1 MSSKSRRSSIKSKA
15 LESRLA
21 NIRNSFYI
29 DDPSFHETL
38 WKPMVYLVSCIFGS
52 LFHRGSRLSSPRL
65 IAENTRNDGVDRTI
79 VKRISYT
86 RRVIP
91 VTFAKIRWEIFDFSF
106 EYFKVKY
113 SSYKNH
119 RHVKKLT
126 VVFCYT
132 LG

>member
-1 MSSKSRRSSIKSKA
+1 MSSKSRRSSIKSKP

-38 WKPMVYLVSCIFGS
+38 WKPMVYLASRIFGS
-52 LFHRGSRLSSPRL
+52 LFHRGSRLSSPRP
-65 IAENTRNDGVDRTI
+65 IAENARNDGVDRTI

-86 RRVIP
+86 CRVIP
-91 VTFAKIRWEIFDFSF
+91 VTFAKIRWKIFDFSK
-106 EYFKVKY
+106 YLKVKY

-119 RHVKKLT
+119 CRVKKLT